1 MEIPI
6 QVADIAVVYDNDNDN
21 EDYEDNN
28 DSNNDS
34 NDSNDSNDDYDNYGN
49 RYDSNPITKTA
60 NGGNAFKSTGSAI
73 VDYFMLFMRDLSISD
88 SYDHLEKC
96 WKEDP
101 KKTVAIIFNG
111 RDRLNGKKE
120 KKVANEAMLWLRKN
134 KFETYMCNI
143 KLYVEKY
150 GRWKDLQYISYNL
163 KNIDHKIEMNIIAQ
177 KLIDDKIN
185 LDNNKPVS
193 LCAKWAPSENDRNDR
208 QRQFA
213 KKVASVIYGCKD
225 TYKMSKYR
233 KQYLVPLRKQ
243 IDIVESKMCDNKW
256 EEIKY
261 ENIPGVASNKLK
273 KAFIKHDEERYKKYL
288 GDVATSVKKINV
300 TGILP
305 HELAGVYIKDL
316 AKLNKGEVCQT
327 TEMQWKAI
335 VENVRKSGNFD
346 NAISI
351 VDVSGSMFNAK
362 NGSIPA
368 QVAVA
373 LGIITALCCKG
384 DFANKIITF
393 SENPQLVDLITA
405 NAATNS
411 TEKPK
416 IENGDA
422 SYAGDASVSNI
433 PSLHECI
440 KNIMGVDYGFSTDFL
455 RCNEEIINYAI
466 KYKVPQDKMPKK
478 LFVFTDMQFN
488 NTITGNF
495 ERDYRNNRNNT
506 NALDTVYKSIVKLYE
521 ANNYKA
527 PKFIFWNLNSDS
539 NEVFP
544 VNCDTEGTAIVSGFS
559 EQLLKIF
566 MNYDEFKPEFIV
578 NEILAPYLE
587 DIIIN
592 DD

>member
-6 QVADIAVVYDNDNDN
+6 QVADIAVAYDNEED
-21 EDYEDNN
+21 DYE
-28 DSNNDS
+28 
-34 NDSNDSNDDYDNYGN
+34 NDDYDNDGN

-60 NGGNAFKSTGSAI
+60 NGGNAFKSTGNAI
-73 VDYFMLFMRDLSISD
+73 VDYFMLFMRDLSIDD
-88 SYDHLEKC
+88 SYNHLEKC
-96 WKEDP
+96 WKKDP

-120 KKVANEAMLWLRKN
+120 KKVANEAMIWLRKN

-150 GRWKDLQYISYNL
+150 GRWKDLQFISYNL

-177 KLIDDKIN
+177 KLIEDKIN

-213 KKVASVIYGCKD
+213 KKVASVIYGSKD
-225 TYKMSKYR
+225 SYKMSKYR

-243 IDIVESKMCDNKW
+243 IGIVESKMCDNKW

-288 GDVATSVKKINV
+288 EDVAASVKKINV

-305 HELAGVYIKDL
+305 HELVGVYIKDL
-316 AKLNKGEVCQT
+316 EKFNKGEVCQT

-393 SENPQLVDLITA
+393 SENPQLVDLISTNTA
-405 NAATNS
+405 
-411 TEKPK
+411 EKAK
-416 IENGDA
+416 IKNGDTDTTSTTGA
-422 SYAGDASVSNI
+422 SNISNI

-455 RCNEEIINYAI
+455 KCNEEIINYAI

-495 ERDYRNNRNNT
+495 ERDYRNSRNNT

-521 ANNYKA
+521 ANNYTA

-566 MNYDEFKPEFIV
+566 MNYDEFKPAFIV
-578 NEILAPYLE
+578 DEILAPYLE

>member
-6 QVADIAVVYDNDNDN
+6 QVADIAVVYDNDND
-21 EDYEDNN
+21 DYEDN
-28 DSNNDS
+28 

-150 GRWKDLQYISYNL
+150 GRWKDLLYISYNL

-316 AKLNKGEVCQT
+316 AKLNKGDVCQT

>member
-6 QVADIAVVYDNDNDN
+6 QVADIAVAYDNEEDDYENDDSDND
-21 EDYEDNN
+21 
-28 DSNNDS
+28 
-34 NDSNDSNDDYDNYGN
+34 GN

-60 NGGNAFKSTGSAI
+60 NGGNAFKSTGNAI
-73 VDYFMLFMRDLSISD
+73 VDYFMLFMRDLSIDD
-88 SYDHLEKC
+88 SYNHLEKC
-96 WKEDP
+96 WKKDP

-120 KKVANEAMLWLRKN
+120 KKVANEAMIWLRKN

-150 GRWKDLQYISYNL
+150 GRWKDLQFISYNL

-177 KLIDDKIN
+177 KLIEDKIN

-213 KKVASVIYGCKD
+213 KKVASVIYGSKD
-225 TYKMSKYR
+225 SYKMSKYR

-243 IDIVESKMCDNKW
+243 IGIVESKMCDNKW

-288 GDVATSVKKINV
+288 EDVAASVKKINV

-305 HELAGVYIKDL
+305 HELVGVYIKDL
-316 AKLNKGEVCQT
+316 EKFNKGEVCQT

-393 SENPQLVDLITA
+393 SENPQLVDLISTNTA
-405 NAATNS
+405 
-411 TEKPK
+411 EKAK
-416 IENGDA
+416 IKNGDTDTTSTTGA
-422 SYAGDASVSNI
+422 SNISNI

-455 RCNEEIINYAI
+455 KCNEEIINYAI

-495 ERDYRNNRNNT
+495 ERDYRNSRNNT

-521 ANNYKA
+521 ANNYTA

-566 MNYDEFKPEFIV
+566 MNYDEFKPAFIV
-578 NEILAPYLE
+578 DEILAPYLE

>member
-21 EDYEDNN
+21 DNEDYEDN
-28 DSNNDS
+28 

-150 GRWKDLQYISYNL
+150 GRWKDLLYISYNL

-393 SENPQLVDLITA
+393 SENPELVDLITA

-422 SYAGDASVSNI
+422 SYASYAGVSNI

>member
-6 QVADIAVVYDNDNDN
+6 QVADIAVVHDDD
-21 EDYEDNN
+21 DD
-28 DSNNDS
+28 
-34 NDSNDSNDDYDNYGN
+34 NDDYDDDGN

-73 VDYFMLFMRDLSISD
+73 VDYFMLFMRDLSICD

-120 KKVANEAMLWLRKN
+120 KKVANDAMLWLRKN

-150 GRWKDLQYISYNL
+150 GRWKDMQYISYNL

-256 EEIKY
+256 ELIKY

-288 GDVATSVKKINV
+288 GDVAANVKKINV

-305 HELAGVYIKDL
+305 HELVGVYIKDME
-316 AKLNKGEVCQT
+316 KYSKDEMCQT

-405 NAATNS
+405 NAANAANATNS

-416 IENGDA
+416 IEN
-422 SYAGDASVSNI
+422 GDASVSNI

>member
-6 QVADIAVVYDNDNDN
+6 QVADIAVVYDND
-21 EDYEDNN
+21 
-28 DSNNDS
+28 
-34 NDSNDSNDDYDNYGN
+34 DYDNDGN

-73 VDYFMLFMRDLSISD
+73 VDYFMLFMRDLSICD

-120 KKVANEAMLWLRKN
+120 KKVANDAMLWLRKN

-163 KNIDHKIEMNIIAQ
+163 KNFDHKIEMNIIAQ

-233 KQYLVPLRKQ
+233 TQYLVPLRKQ

-256 EEIKY
+256 EAIKY

-288 GDVATSVKKINV
+288 EDVAANVKKINV

-305 HELAGVYIKDL
+305 HELVGVYIKDL
-316 AKLNKGEVCQT
+316 AKFNKGELCQT

-405 NAATNS
+405 NAA
-411 TEKPK
+411 EKPK

-422 SYAGDASVSNI
+422 SDASVSNI

-521 ANNYKA
+521 ANNYTA

-578 NEILAPYLE
+578 NEILAPYLP

>member
-28 DSNNDS
+28 DSN

-134 KFETYMCNI
+134 KFETYMFNI

-150 GRWKDLQYISYNL
+150 GRWKDLLYISYNL

-405 NAATNS
+405 NATNS

>member
-6 QVADIAVVYDNDNDN
+6 QVSDISVVYDNYNDIEDNDN
-21 EDYEDNN
+21 DDDNE
-28 DSNNDS
+28 
-34 NDSNDSNDDYDNYGN
+34 YDQ
-49 RYDSNPITKTA
+49 YDSNPITKTA

-73 VDYFMLFMRDLSISD
+73 VDYFMLFMRDLSICD

-150 GRWKDLQYISYNL
+150 GRWKDLQFISYNL

-233 KQYLVPLRKQ
+233 KEYLVPLRKQ

-256 EEIKY
+256 GLIKY

-288 GDVATSVKKINV
+288 GDVAANVKKINV

-305 HELAGVYIKDL
+305 HELVGVYIKDL
-316 AKLNKGEVCQT
+316 EKFRNNEICQT
-327 TEMQWKAI
+327 TEMQWRAI

-384 DFANKIITF
+384 EFANKIITF
-393 SENPQLVDLITA
+393 SENPELVDLIKQDTQD
-405 NAATNS
+405 T
-411 TEKPK
+411 TEKAK
-416 IENGDA
+416 IESGESGESGA
-422 SYAGDASVSNI
+422 I
-433 PSLHECI
+433 PTLHECI
-440 KNIMGVDYGFSTDFL
+440 KNIIDVDYGFSTDFVK
-455 RCNEEIINYAI
+455 CNEEIIKYAI
-466 KYKVPQDKMPKK
+466 KYNVPQDKMPKK

-488 NTITGNF
+488 STISGNSF
-495 ERDYRNNRNNT
+495 NYRDDRKIKENT
-506 NALDTVYKSIVKLYE
+506 NVLDTVYKNIVKLYE
-521 ANNYKA
+521 ASNYKA

-566 MNYDEFKPEFIV
+566 MNYDDFKPEFIV
-578 NEILAPYLE
+578 NEILAPYLD
-587 DIIIN
+587 DITIAN
-592 DD
+592 D

>member
-6 QVADIAVVYDNDNDN
+6 QVADIAVAYDNEEDDYENDDSDND
-21 EDYEDNN
+21 
-28 DSNNDS
+28 
-34 NDSNDSNDDYDNYGN
+34 GN

-60 NGGNAFKSTGSAI
+60 NGGNAFKSTGNAI
-73 VDYFMLFMRDLSISD
+73 VDYFMLFMRDLSIDD
-88 SYDHLEKC
+88 SYNHLEKC
-96 WKEDP
+96 WKKDP

-120 KKVANEAMLWLRKN
+120 KKVANEAMIWLRKN

-150 GRWKDLQYISYNL
+150 GRWKDLQFISYNL

-177 KLIDDKIN
+177 KLIEDKIN

-213 KKVASVIYGCKD
+213 KKVASVIYGSKD
-225 TYKMSKYR
+225 SYKMSKYR

-243 IDIVESKMCDNKW
+243 IGIVESKMCDNKW

-288 GDVATSVKKINV
+288 EDVAASVKKINV

-305 HELAGVYIKDL
+305 HELVGVYIKDL
-316 AKLNKGEVCQT
+316 EKFNKGEVCQT

-393 SENPQLVDLITA
+393 SENPQLVDLISTNTA
-405 NAATNS
+405 
-411 TEKPK
+411 EKAK
-416 IENGDA
+416 IKNGDTDTTSTTGA
-422 SYAGDASVSNI
+422 SNISNI

-455 RCNEEIINYAI
+455 KCNEEIINYAI

-495 ERDYRNNRNNT
+495 ERDYRNSRNNT

-521 ANNYKA
+521 ANNYTA

-578 NEILAPYLE
+578 DEILAPYLE

>member
-1 MEIPI
+1 MFNIIYYIITLLAMEIPI
-6 QVADIAVVYDNDNDN
+6 QDDNQ
-21 EDYEDNN
+21 
-28 DSNNDS
+28 
-34 NDSNDSNDDYDNYGN
+34 DYDDII
-49 RYDSNPITKTA
+49 YDSNPITKTA
-60 NGGNAFKSTGSAI
+60 NGGNAFKSTGNAI
-73 VDYFMLFMRDLSISD
+73 VDYFMLFVRDLSIKD
-88 SYDHLEKC
+88 SYKHLEKC

-101 KKTVAIIFNG
+101 EKTVAIIFNG

-134 KFETYMCNI
+134 KFETYMSNI
-143 KLYVEKY
+143 NIYIEKY
-150 GRWKDLQYISYNL
+150 GRWKDLLFISYYL
-163 KNIDHKIEMNIIAQ
+163 KNVEHKVEMNIIAQ

-185 LDNNKPVS
+185 LDNNKAVS
-193 LCAKWAPSENDRNDR
+193 LCAKWAPSENDRNDK

-213 KKVASVIYGCKD
+213 KKIASIIYGSRD

-233 KQYLVPLRKQ
+233 KEYLVPLRKQ
-243 IDIVESKMCDNKW
+243 IDIVESKMCNNKW
-256 EEIKY
+256 ELIKY

-288 GDVATSVKKINV
+288 ADVASNVKKINV

-305 HELAGVYIKDL
+305 HELAGVYIKNL
-316 AKLNKGEVCQT
+316 EKFHKGEQCQT
-327 TEMQWKAI
+327 TEMQWRAI

-373 LGIITALCCKG
+373 LGIITSLCCKG

-393 SENPQLVDLITA
+393 SENPQLVNLISPNTTEKARIENAADVAA
-405 NAATNS
+405 NATDS
-411 TEKPK
+411 Q
-416 IENGDA
+416 GL
-422 SYAGDASVSNI
+422 SNI
-433 PSLHECI
+433 PSLYECI
-440 KNIMGVDYGFSTDFL
+440 KNIIGIDYGLSTDFL
-455 RCNEEIINYAI
+455 KCNELIIDYAL

-488 NTITGNF
+488 YSIA
-495 ERDYRNNRNNT
+495 RNCDGYYKNNDNNT
-506 NALDTVYKSIVKLYE
+506 NSLETVYQSIVKLYE
-521 ANNYKA
+521 ANNYTA

-578 NEILAPYLE
+578 NEILAPYIK
-587 DIIIN
+587 DIIISN
-592 DD
+592 D

>member
-6 QVADIAVVYDNDNDN
+6 QVADIAVIYDN
-21 EDYEDNN
+21 EDSEDCE
-28 DSNNDS
+28 DR
-34 NDSNDSNDDYDNYGN
+34 DDYDNDGN
-49 RYDSNPITKTA
+49 RYDSNPISKTA

-150 GRWKDLQYISYNL
+150 GRWKDLQFISYNL

-177 KLIDDKIN
+177 KLIEDKIN

-256 EEIKY
+256 GAIKY

-273 KAFIKHDEERYKKYL
+273 NAFIKHDEERYKKYL
-288 GDVATSVKKINV
+288 GDVAANVKKINV

-305 HELAGVYIKDL
+305 HELVGVYIKDL
-316 AKLNKGEVCQT
+316 AKFNKGELCQT

-405 NAATNS
+405 NA
-411 TEKPK
+411 TEKTK

-422 SYAGDASVSNI
+422 GVSNI

-466 KYKVPQDKMPKK
+466 KYKVPRDKMPKK

-521 ANNYKA
+521 ANNYTA

-578 NEILAPYLE
+578 NEILAPYLP

>member
-6 QVADIAVVYDNDNDN
+6 QVADIAVLYDN
-21 EDYEDNN
+21 EDNDYDNEDN
-28 DSNNDS
+28 D
-34 NDSNDSNDDYDNYGN
+34 NDDYDNDDYDNDGN

-73 VDYFMLFMRDLSISD
+73 VDYFMLFMRDLSICD
-88 SYDHLEKC
+88 SYVHLEKC

-150 GRWKDLQYISYNL
+150 GRWKDLQFISYNL

-233 KQYLVPLRKQ
+233 KEYLVPLRKQ

-256 EEIKY
+256 EAIKY

-288 GDVATSVKKINV
+288 GDVAANVKKINI

-305 HELAGVYIKDL
+305 HELTGVYIKDL
-316 AKLNKGEVCQT
+316 AKFRNNEICQT
-327 TEMQWKAI
+327 TEMQWRAI
-335 VENVRKSGNFD
+335 VDNVRKSGNFD

-393 SENPQLVDLITA
+393 SENPQLVDLIKRDTQD
-405 NAATNS
+405 TQD
-411 TEKPK
+411 T
-416 IENGDA
+416 D
-422 SYAGDASVSNI
+422 I
-433 PSLHECI
+433 PTLHECI
-440 KNIMGVDYGFSTDFL
+440 KNIIDVDYGFSTDFL

-495 ERDYRNNRNNT
+495 ERDYRNKRNNT
-506 NALDTVYKSIVKLYE
+506 NELDTVYQNIVKLYE
-521 ANNYKA
+521 ANNYTA

-578 NEILAPYLE
+578 NEILAPYLP

>member
-6 QVADIAVVYDNDNDN
+6 QVADIAVAYDNEEDDYENDDSDND
-21 EDYEDNN
+21 
-28 DSNNDS
+28 
-34 NDSNDSNDDYDNYGN
+34 GN

-60 NGGNAFKSTGSAI
+60 NGGNAFKSTGNAI
-73 VDYFMLFMRDLSISD
+73 VDYFMLFMRDLSIDD
-88 SYDHLEKC
+88 SYNHLEKC
-96 WKEDP
+96 WKKDP

-120 KKVANEAMLWLRKN
+120 KKVANEAMIWLRKN

-150 GRWKDLQYISYNL
+150 GRWKDLQFISYNL

-177 KLIDDKIN
+177 KLIEDKIN

-213 KKVASVIYGCKD
+213 KKVASVIYGSKD
-225 TYKMSKYR
+225 SYKMSKYR

-243 IDIVESKMCDNKW
+243 IGIVESKMCDNKW

-288 GDVATSVKKINV
+288 EDVAASVKKINV

-305 HELAGVYIKDL
+305 HELVGVYIKDL
-316 AKLNKGEVCQT
+316 EKFNKGEVCQT

-405 NAATNS
+405 NA
-411 TEKPK
+411 TEKTK

-422 SYAGDASVSNI
+422 GVSNI

-466 KYKVPQDKMPKK
+466 KYKVPRDKMPKK

-521 ANNYKA
+521 ANNYTA

-578 NEILAPYLE
+578 NEILAPYLP

>member
-21 EDYEDNN
+21 DNEDYEDNN
-28 DSNNDS
+28 E
-34 NDSNDSNDDYDNYGN
+34 DSNDSNDDYDNYGN

-150 GRWKDLQYISYNL
+150 GRWKDLLYISYNL

-405 NAATNS
+405 NATNS

-416 IENGDA
+416 IEN
-422 SYAGDASVSNI
+422 GDASVSNI